1 MALTPTHPIIVA
13 EISANHRG
21 SKRLAMALLEEAKRS
36 GADAVKIQVW
46 HPDYMAAPGHI
57 MASGPWAGKDLA
69 ALYREAYLPWDWL
82 PEMFQ
87 EARMLRIILFASVF
101 DIQSLKKLEELDC
114 AAYKIASFEL
124 VDLPLIAEVASKR
137 KPLILSTGMATYD
150 EIRAAVKQARKA
162 GAEDITL
169 LKCTSAY
176 PAKYSSMNLRAMPE
190 LGRQFGTKFGLSDHS
205 LGSVVPIMA
214 TAMGADM
221 IEKHFCLTKEQSLD
235 GGFSMSP
242 LEFAAMVS
250 DVRQASEALGS
261 SHIGPDISEQPMRAL
276 RRSLHYSYDLTAG
289 HILTDRDMR
298 SMRPS
303 GGVHPNEGAANVGR
317 LLAKDVRAGDPVLW
331 QDISR

>member
-1 MALTPTHPIIVA
+1 MALTHTHPIIVA

-21 SKRLAMALLEEAKRS
+21 SKRLAMALLEEAKRV

-46 HPDYMAAPGHI
+46 HPEYMAAPGHI

-69 ALYREAYLPWDWL
+69 ALYREAHLPWDWL

-87 EARMLRIILFASVF
+87 EARRIRIILFASVF
-101 DIQSLKKLEELDC
+101 DSPSLRKLEELEC

-124 VDLPLIAEVASKR
+124 VDLPLIAEVASTK
-137 KPLILSTGMATYD
+137 KPLILSTGMATFD
-150 EIRAAVKQARKA
+150 EIKSAVAIAREA
-162 GAEDITL
+162 GAQDITL

-176 PAKYSSMNLRAMPE
+176 PSKHSAMNLRAMLE
-190 LGRQFGTKFGLSDHS
+190 LGKQFRIKFGLSDHS
-205 LGSVVPIMA
+205 LGSVAPIVA

-235 GGFSMSP
+235 GDFSSTP
-242 LEFAAMVS
+242 TEFADMVRE
-250 DVRQASEALGS
+250 VRQALEALGS
-261 SHIGPDISEQPMRAL
+261 SHIGPDKSEEPMRAL
-276 RRSLHYSYDLTAG
+276 RRSLHYSYDLTTG
-289 HILTDRDMR
+289 HILKYEDLR

-303 GGVHPNEGAANVGR
+303 GGVHPNEHATHVGR